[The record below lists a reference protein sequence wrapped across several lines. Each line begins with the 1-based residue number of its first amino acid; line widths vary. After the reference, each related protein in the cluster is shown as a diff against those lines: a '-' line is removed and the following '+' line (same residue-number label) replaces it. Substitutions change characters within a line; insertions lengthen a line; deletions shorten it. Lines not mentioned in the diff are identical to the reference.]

1 MKFKQLKN
9 KLDQEVIRR
18 KKRIDNEE
26 LITEISRI
34 AISGSAAH
42 ESRRSEIILTVKSL
56 EQLTE
61 ALKRQALCTSVS
73 FPRIEK
79 QEKGNEI

>member
-9 KLDQEVIRR
+9 KSDQEVIRR

-34 AISGSAAH
+34 AISGSAAN
-42 ESRRSEIILTVKSL
+42 ESRRSEITLTVKSL

-73 FPRIEK
+73 SRRTEK
-79 QEKGNEI
+79 Q